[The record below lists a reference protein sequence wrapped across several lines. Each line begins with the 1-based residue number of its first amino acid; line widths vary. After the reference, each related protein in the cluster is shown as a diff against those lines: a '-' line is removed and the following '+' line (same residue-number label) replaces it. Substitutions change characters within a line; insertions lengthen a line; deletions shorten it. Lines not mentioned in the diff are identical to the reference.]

1 MKNIKI
7 LRLEIIF
14 LNKKNYKNLFFSD
27 YFDVMVLKNKK
38 YILF

>member
-14 LNKKNYKNLFFSD
+14 LNKKNYKNLSFSD
-27 YFDVMVLKNKK
+27 YFGVMVLKNKK

>member
-14 LNKKNYKNLFFSD
+14 LNKKIMKIYLFSD
-27 YFDVMVLKNKK
+27 YFDVMVLKINFKK
-38 YILF
+38 

>member
-14 LNKKNYKNLFFSD
+14 LNKKNYKNLSFSD
-27 YFDVMVLKNKK
+27 YFDMKILKINFKK
-38 YILF
+38 